1 MRRRNA
7 TVAAREGPDTGAG
20 AVVTPPKIEHRAHHP
35 IALLNTHEKS
45 RLTAAFALQREGL
58 LRSGRSSGVNHSG
71 GSASHS
77 GSSTSHS
84 GSGGVGSGGSRGNHG
99 SSGGS
104 SSVNGGSSFLLATS
118 GQSGSGDQGNHQERL
133 VHAYNLRQRVNQLPV
148 MEGLCNRRRSHRRH
162 AEQPL
167 EGNGTL
173 EHFHNQP
180 SIIHSYPNA
189 RLESE

>member
-1 MRRRNA
+1 
-7 TVAAREGPDTGAG
+7 VAAREGPDTGAG

-84 GSGGVGSGGSRGNHG
+84 G
-99 SSGGS
+99 SGGS